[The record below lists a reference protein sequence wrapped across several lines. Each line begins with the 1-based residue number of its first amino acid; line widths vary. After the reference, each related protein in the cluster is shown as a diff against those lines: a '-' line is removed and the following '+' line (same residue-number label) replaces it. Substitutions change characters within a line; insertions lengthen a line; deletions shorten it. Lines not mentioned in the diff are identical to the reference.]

1 MNYSDILSLS
11 RIPSKGPLMKT
22 VTRAAWVACFLLVSC
37 SRRQAGSDSETN
49 ARPPGTVLT
58 ADDIRR
64 SPGQSLEQLLLARVP
79 GLTIERAADGH
90 SKLIIRGK
98 NTIMGDDEALFVVNG
113 IPLGPA
119 TGGNVSAI
127 NIHDIETVQVLR
139 DAAATSAYGVRG
151 SNGVIL
157 IRTKQS

>member
-1 MNYSDILSLS
+1 
-11 RIPSKGPLMKT
+11 MKT

-37 SRRQAGSDSETN
+37 SHRQAASDAQTEP
-49 ARPPGTVLT
+49 RPPGTVLT

-64 SPGQSLEQLLLARVP
+64 SPGQSLEQLLVARVP
-79 GLTIERAADGH
+79 GLTVQRCADGR
-90 SKLIIRGK
+90 SKLIIRGM
-98 NTIMGDDEALFVVNG
+98 NTIEGNDEPLFVVNG
-113 IPLGPA
+113 IPLSPA
-119 TGGNVSAI
+119 AGGNLSAI

-151 SNGVIL
+151 SNGVIV

>member
-1 MNYSDILSLS
+1 
-11 RIPSKGPLMKT
+11 MKT

-37 SRRQAGSDSETN
+37 SHRQAEPASETDP
-49 ARPPGTVLT
+49 RPPGTVLT

-90 SKLIIRGK
+90 SKLILRGK
-98 NTIMGDDEALFVVNG
+98 NTLTGDDEPLFVVNG

-119 TGGNVSAI
+119 VGGNLSAI

-139 DAAATSAYGVRG
+139 DAAATSEYGVRG
-151 SNGVIL
+151 SNGVII

>member
-1 MNYSDILSLS
+1 
-11 RIPSKGPLMKT
+11 MKT
-22 VTRAAWVACFLLVSC
+22 VMRAAWVACFLLVSC
-37 SRRQAGSDSETN
+37 SHRQSGPDSPAE

-64 SPGQSLEQLLLARVP
+64 FPGQSLEQLLLARVP

-90 SKLIIRGK
+90 SKLVIRGK
-98 NTIMGDDEALFVVNG
+98 NTILGDDEVLFVVNG
-113 IPLGPA
+113 IPLNPA
-119 TGGNVSAI
+119 VGGNANAV

-151 SNGVIL
+151 SNGVII

>member
-1 MNYSDILSLS
+1 
-11 RIPSKGPLMKT
+11 MKT

-37 SRRQAGSDSETN
+37 SHRQATPDSQTDT
-49 ARPPGTVLT
+49 RPPGTVLT

-79 GLTIERAADGH
+79 GLTIEKAEDGR
-90 SKLIIRGK
+90 SKLILRAK
-98 NTIMGDDEALFVVNG
+98 NTIVGDDEPLYVVNG
-113 IPLGPA
+113 IPLSPA
-119 TGGNVSAI
+119 VGGNLSAI

-151 SNGVIL
+151 SNGVII

>member
-1 MNYSDILSLS
+1 
-11 RIPSKGPLMKT
+11 MKT
-22 VTRAAWVACFLLVSC
+22 VSRAAWVACFLLVSC
-37 SRRQAGSDSETN
+37 SHRQAGPDSPTE

-79 GLTIERAADGH
+79 GLTIERAPDGH

-98 NTIMGDDEALFVVNG
+98 NTLVGDAEALFVVNG

-119 TGGNVSAI
+119 VGGNLSAI

-151 SNGVIL
+151 SNGVII
-157 IRTKQS
+157 IRTKQT

>member
-1 MNYSDILSLS
+1 M
-11 RIPSKGPLMKT
+11 T
-22 VTRAAWVACFLLVSC
+22 VPRAAWLACFLLVSC
-37 SRRQAGSDSETN
+37 SHRQAAPDSPTE

-64 SPGQSLEQLLLARVP
+64 APGQSLEQLLLARVP

-90 SKLIIRGK
+90 TKLLLRSK
-98 NTIMGDDEALFVVNG
+98 NTLTGDDEPLFVVNG

-119 TGGNVSAI
+119 VGGNLSAI

-139 DAAATSAYGVRG
+139 DAAATSEYGVRG
-151 SNGVIL
+151 SNGVII

>member
-1 MNYSDILSLS
+1 
-11 RIPSKGPLMKT
+11 MKT
-22 VTRAAWVACFLLVSC
+22 VTRAAWIACFLLVSC
-37 SRRQAGSDSETN
+37 SHRQAGSASQPD

-79 GLTIERAADGH
+79 GLTIERTADGR
-90 SKLIIRGK
+90 SKLILRGK
-98 NTIMGDDEALFVVNG
+98 NTVMGDDEPLFVVNG

-119 TGGNVSAI
+119 AGGNLSAI

-139 DAAATSAYGVRG
+139 DAAATSEYGVRG

-157 IRTKQS
+157 IRTKQT

>member
-1 MNYSDILSLS
+1 
-11 RIPSKGPLMKT
+11 MKT
-22 VTRAAWVACFLLVSC
+22 LPRAAWVACFLLVSC
-37 SRRQAGSDSETN
+37 SHRQAAPEPD
-49 ARPPGTVLT
+49 AAPRPPGTVLT

-79 GLTIERAADGH
+79 GLTIERAADGRA
-90 SKLIIRGK
+90 KLIIRGT
-98 NTIMGDDEALFVVNG
+98 NTIVGDNEALFVVNG
-113 IPLGPA
+113 IPLSA
-119 TGGNVSAI
+119 AVGGNLSAV

-151 SNGVIL
+151 SNGVIV

>member
-1 MNYSDILSLS
+1 MANRS
-11 RIPSKGPLMKT
+11 
-22 VTRAAWVACFLLVSC
+22 RAAWVACFVLASC
-37 SRRQAGSDSETN
+37 SHHQAATDSQTEPL
-49 ARPPGTVLT
+49 PPGTVLT
-58 ADDIRR
+58 AEDIRR

-90 SKLIIRGK
+90 PKLIIRGK
-98 NTIMGDDEALFVVNG
+98 NTLVGDDEPLYVVNG
-113 IPLGPA
+113 IALAPSV
-119 TGGNVSAI
+119 GGNLSAI

-151 SNGVIL
+151 SNGVII

>member
-1 MNYSDILSLS
+1 
-11 RIPSKGPLMKT
+11 MKT
-22 VTRAAWVACFLLVSC
+22 VTRAAWLACFLLVSC
-37 SRRQAGSDSETN
+37 SHRKAAPASQTD

-79 GLTIERAADGH
+79 GLTIERAADGS
-90 SKLIIRGK
+90 SKLILRGK
-98 NTIMGDDEALFVVNG
+98 NTLVGDPEALFVVNG
-113 IPLGPA
+113 IPLGA
-119 TGGNVSAI
+119 AVGGNLSAI
-127 NIHDIETVQVLR
+127 NIYDIETVQVLR

-151 SNGVIL
+151 SNGVIV